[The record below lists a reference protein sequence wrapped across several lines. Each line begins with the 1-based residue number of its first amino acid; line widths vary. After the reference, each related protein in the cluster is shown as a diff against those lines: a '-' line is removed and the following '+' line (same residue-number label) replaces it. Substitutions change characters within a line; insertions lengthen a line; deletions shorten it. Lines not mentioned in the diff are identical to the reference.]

1 MISAEQSPNKFT
13 SILKSIFVKPFKSKR
28 KNQKNSQL
36 SSQKQ
41 PQQQSQLS
49 TQKQS
54 QQQIQVQNHNQT
66 QNISQ
71 FKSNKQSKSDSSF
84 ELVYFPITARAQ
96 TTRTML
102 SLADANWKNRV
113 PQWPQEKES
122 MPFGRLPQL
131 NESRPDGSKFSLVES
146 AAIERY
152 LAREYGFLPSDI
164 QTAAKLEAY
173 VLQISDSYDAFIHHA
188 VKTRTAE
195 SHDAMVEQFK
205 FLFSRHEPIL
215 ASNPS
220 GHYHGDSISYP
231 DIVLYTL
238 YNQAKDANSADL
250 FNNNECP
257 NIMKLVTRMD
267 ANSKIAAAIAAVA

>member
-1 MISAEQSPNKFT
+1 MISTEQSPNKFT

-28 KNQKNSQL
+28 KNQRNSQL
-36 SSQKQ
+36 PSQKQ
-41 PQQQSQLS
+41 PQQQSQAE
-49 TQKQS
+49 TRQQS
-54 QQQIQVQNHNQT
+54 QVQNNKQT
-66 QNISQ
+66 QNMAQ
-71 FKSNKQSKSDSSF
+71 FKSNKQTHPASSF

-113 PQWPQEKES
+113 PQWPQEKDS

-131 NESRPDGSKFSLVES
+131 NETRPDGSKFSLVES

-152 LAREYGFLPSDI
+152 LAREYGFLPSDVQI
-164 QTAAKLEAY
+164 AAQLEAY
-173 VLQISDSYDAFIHHA
+173 VLQIADSYDAFIHHA

-195 SHDAMVEQFK
+195 SHAAMVEQFK

-220 GHYHGDSISYP
+220 GHYYGNSITYP
-231 DIVLYTL
+231 DVVLYTL
-238 YNQAKDANSADL
+238 YNQAKDANSAEL
-250 FNNNECP
+250 FNNDECP
-257 NIMKLVTRMD
+257 NIMKLVTSMD
-267 ANSKIAAAIAAVA
+267 SNPKIAAAIAAVA